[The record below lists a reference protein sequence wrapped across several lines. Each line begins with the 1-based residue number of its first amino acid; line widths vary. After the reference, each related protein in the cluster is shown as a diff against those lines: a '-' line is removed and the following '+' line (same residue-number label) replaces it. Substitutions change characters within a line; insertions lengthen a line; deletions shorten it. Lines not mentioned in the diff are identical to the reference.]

1 VTIAGTCLVRRIFS
15 SKTQVPDSFPFVLER
30 EFGHEAAQNYES
42 FVQQQQLN
50 QLTPLSMQ
58 IEPLPSNLNFANG
71 VDYMNQV
78 ISYDR
83 LIFFGHLQ
91 ESQGLLSAEELDPA
105 LKGQKLYGKPN
116 VCFGERV

>member
-1 VTIAGTCLVRRIFS
+1 
-15 SKTQVPDSFPFVLER
+15 
-30 EFGHEAAQNYES
+30 
-42 FVQQQQLN
+42 
-50 QLTPLSMQ
+50 MQ

-116 VCFGERV
+116 VCFGERVEKHISPTRGNIYAANSPSKILRDGRKEMYAI